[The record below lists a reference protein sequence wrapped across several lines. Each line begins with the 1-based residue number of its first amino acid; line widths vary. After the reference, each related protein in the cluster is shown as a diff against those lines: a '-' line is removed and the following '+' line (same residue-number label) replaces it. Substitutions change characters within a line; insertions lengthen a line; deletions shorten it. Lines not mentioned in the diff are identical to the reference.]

1 MTLRVMTWN
10 LWWRF
15 GPWQER
21 QGPIAA
27 VVAEQDPDVVLLQE
41 VWGADG
47 TSAAHVLA
55 DAVGGHVA
63 ITDDTS
69 PRGGVGFHNA
79 IISRRWPLGDIDSQP
94 LPTEDGR
101 PSHRRV
107 LSAVVA
113 SPWGPWPFVTTHLD
127 YRFDQSATRRR
138 QAARL
143 MEIVVARRG
152 TPDTDLPAVIGGDF
166 NAVPDSDEIRM
177 LTGRAPTPVKGLVL
191 SDCWELAG
199 NGPGA
204 TWRDDNPYQLSTA
217 WPNRRLD
224 YLFVSWPRPKPVGN
238 PVATHLAG
246 HEPVDGIWPSDHAAV
261 VADLVTPPD
270 AT

>member
-15 GPWQER
+15 GPWQAR
-21 QGPIAA
+21 QQPIAA

-55 DAVGGHVA
+55 EAVGGEVA

-79 IISRRWPLGDIDSQP
+79 IISRRWPLGDVESRP
-94 LPTEDGR
+94 LPAEDGR
-101 PSHRRV
+101 PGHRRV
-107 LSAVVA
+107 LSANVT

-127 YRFDQSATRRR
+127 HRFDQSATRQR
-138 QAARL
+138 QVAFL
-143 MEIVVARRG
+143 MDIIAARRG
-152 TPDTDLPAVIGGDF
+152 TADIDLPVVIGGDF
-166 NAVPDSDEIRM
+166 NAIPDTDEIRM
-177 LTGRAPTPVKGLVL
+177 MTGRSSTPVPGLVL
-191 SDCWELAG
+191 SDCWEQVG
-199 NGPGA
+199 EGPGA
-204 TWRDDNPYQLSTA
+204 TWRSDNPYQESTA

-224 YLFVSWPRPKPVGN
+224 YVFVSWPRPKPVGN
-238 PVATHLAG
+238 PVGAHLAG
-246 HEPVDGIWPSDHAAV
+246 YMPVDGVWPSDHAAV
-261 VADLVTPPD
+261 VVDLVTPRDPP
-270 AT
+270 